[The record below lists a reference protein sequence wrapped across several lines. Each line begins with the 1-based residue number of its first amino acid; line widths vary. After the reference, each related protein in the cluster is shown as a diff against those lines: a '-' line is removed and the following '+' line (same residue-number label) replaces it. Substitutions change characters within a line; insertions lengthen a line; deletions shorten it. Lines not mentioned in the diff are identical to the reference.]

1 MYKVTVRHQRLP
13 GIGDRFD
20 LDTAS
25 GVTVTVV
32 SRTRGVRDVMVK
44 TPYGDEPIA
53 TAVLTEG
60 EAAALAALLLGVQV
74 ELVVTAT

>member
-13 GIGDRFD
+13 GIGDRFE

-32 SRTRGVRDVMVK
+32 SHLRGVRHVVIQ
-44 TPYGDEPIA
+44 PYGDEPIP
-53 TAVLTEG
+53 TAVLTEV
-60 EAAALAALLLGVQV
+60 EAAGLAALLVGVQV

>member
-20 LDTAS
+20 LETAS
-25 GVTVTVV
+25 GVTMTVV
-32 SRTRGVRDVMVK
+32 SRVRGLRDVVIQS
-44 TPYGDEPIA
+44 PYGDEPVAI
-53 TAVLTEG
+53 AVLTEG
-60 EAAALAALLLGVQV
+60 EAAGLAALLVGVQV